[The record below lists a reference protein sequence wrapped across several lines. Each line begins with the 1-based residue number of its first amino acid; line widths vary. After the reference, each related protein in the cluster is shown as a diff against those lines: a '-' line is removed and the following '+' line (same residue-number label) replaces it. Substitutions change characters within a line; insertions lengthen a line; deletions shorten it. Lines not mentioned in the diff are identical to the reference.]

1 MILKGSDHDLTIQA
15 KNGNKEV
22 FEILFSRYRA
32 PIYHLA
38 LSICGNTPLT
48 EDAVQ
53 EAFIIAFINIQQ
65 LRDPKLFAPWL
76 KRIVTNCCYQLLRK
90 ENRYF
95 SYEHLPEKFHLIENS
110 IEDKLNNLANRDALY
125 TALSG
130 IPEKHRFTLMLRYLS
145 NYNSYKEI
153 AEITGVPIGTV
164 RSRLSEGRKQLS
176 ARWNNQDDTDHKEFA
191 NNGYW
196 NDFYNDIFPQ
206 IYTDESYLPKMLS
219 HIEPDMKL
227 IFTSGK
233 IVHGRKVFEES
244 FYDDFAHGSRVSCV
258 NSCISSGNLSVLNLS
273 FENSSEHP
281 HHCPANSFLTVL
293 RSKGK
298 ASTIRLFH
306 AMREDM
312 PVQSQFC

>member
-15 KNGNKEV
+15 KNGSKEV

-38 LSICGNTPLT
+38 LSICGNTPLV

-65 LRDPKLFAPWL
+65 LRDPKSFAPWL
-76 KRIVTNCCYQLLRK
+76 KRIATNCCYQLLRK
-90 ENRYF
+90 ENRFF
-95 SYEHLPEKFHLIENS
+95 SYEQLPEKFQLIENS
-110 IEDKLNNLANRDALY
+110 IEDRLDNLANRDALY

-145 NYNSYKEI
+145 DFNSYKEI
-153 AEITGVPIGTV
+153 AEITGVPLGTV
-164 RSRLSEGRKQLS
+164 RSRLSEGRKLLS
-176 ARWNNQDDTDHKEFA
+176 ARWNNQVDADHREFA
-191 NNGYW
+191 NNSYW
-196 NDFYNDIFPQ
+196 NDFYNDIYPQ
-206 IYTDESYLPKMLS
+206 VYTDQSYLPKLLD
-219 HIEPDMKL
+219 HIEPDLKL

-233 IVHGRKVFEES
+233 TVHGRNVFEES
-244 FYDDFAHGSRVSCV
+244 CYDDFAHGSRVSCV
-258 NSCISSGNLSVLNLS
+258 NSCISSGNLSVMNLS
-273 FENSSEHP
+273 LENSSEHP
-281 HHCPANSFLTVL
+281 HHCPPNSFLTVL

-306 AMREDM
+306 SMREGM
-312 PVQSQFC
+312 PVQSQYC